1 MNTRR
6 DRNAIEQIEW
16 MRNLLAFLLVG
27 AFIGTLPALFM
38 VAIPEQNKDIITYMV
53 GQLSGMALTA
63 LGFYFVN
70 KVGSDALDAKRA
82 DNTGKLADAVV
93 AAAGGPLI
101 ANPDIPADAV
111 AAADQ
116 VAEAASNEAEAIAVK
131 AEGTKP

>member
-1 MNTRR
+1 MTHRR
-6 DRNAIEQIEW
+6 QRDAIEQIEW

-27 AFIGTLPALFM
+27 AFVSCLAVLLFLPIAKDN
-38 VAIPEQNKDIITYMV
+38 EQVITYMI

-82 DNTGKLADAVV
+82 DNTAKMADAVV
-93 AAAGGPLI
+93 AAATGVAPN
-101 ANPDIPADAV
+101 AEVPTDAQ

-116 VAEAASNEAEAIAVK
+116 VAEAAVKEADSLGPRPQGDV
-131 AEGTKP
+131 